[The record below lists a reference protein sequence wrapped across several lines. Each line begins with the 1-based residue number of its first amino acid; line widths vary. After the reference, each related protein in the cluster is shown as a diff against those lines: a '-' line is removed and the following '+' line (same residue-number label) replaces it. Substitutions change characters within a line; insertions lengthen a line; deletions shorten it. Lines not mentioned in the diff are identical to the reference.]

1 MEVVS
6 AAAKD
11 VINPATTNFDDDPS
25 QAYTIIRVKR
35 KLVSTSSSNERDDNS
50 AIPGYNSSFKR
61 LRHLGSFTASSAS
74 ASTSTSIPSTSA
86 PPDEEA
92 IRRNSLLKMG
102 LSGQKRVRFSDLNQ
116 EQFSAYVETLGEK
129 NEENKENRKKR
140 KIKKISFEQEKVVE
154 EEDEKKT
161 DEEGSGDLFS
171 IGLTQADFASPKEE
185 EEAEEK
191 SKGIHLQ
198 PISKWFDFN
207 LFLF

>member
-1 MEVVS
+1 
-6 AAAKD
+6 
-11 VINPATTNFDDDPS
+11 
-25 QAYTIIRVKR
+25 
-35 KLVSTSSSNERDDNS
+35 
-50 AIPGYNSSFKR
+50 
-61 LRHLGSFTASSAS
+61 
-74 ASTSTSIPSTSA
+74 
-86 PPDEEA
+86 
-92 IRRNSLLKMG
+92 MG

-140 KIKKISFEQEKVVE
+140 KMAKKAVTFEQKEK
-154 EEDEKKT
+154 DEKDEDQKT
-161 DEEGSGDLFS
+161 ASDEGSGDLFS

>member
-1 MEVVS
+1 MEVS
-6 AAAKD
+6 SAAAAKD
-11 VINPATTNFDDDPS
+11 VINPATIPNLDDDDPS

-50 AIPGYNSSFKR
+50 AIPGYNASFKR
-61 LRHLGSFTASSAS
+61 LRHLGSFTASASAS
-74 ASTSTSIPSTSA
+74 ALTSTSTSIPSTSA

-140 KIKKISFEQEKVVE
+140 KMAKKAVTFEQKKEGEKE
-154 EEDEKKT
+154 EENTASD
-161 DEEGSGDLFS
+161 EGSGDLFS

-185 EEAEEK
+185 EAEEK
-191 SKGIHLQ
+191 SKGIL
-198 PISKWFDFN
+198 FN
-207 LFLF
+207 FERVRF